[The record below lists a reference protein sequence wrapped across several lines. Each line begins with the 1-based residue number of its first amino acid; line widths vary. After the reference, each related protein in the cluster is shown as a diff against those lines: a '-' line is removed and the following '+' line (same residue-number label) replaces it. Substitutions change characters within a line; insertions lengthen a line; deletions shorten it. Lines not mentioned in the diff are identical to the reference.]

1 MVAGVDG
8 DDACGDDACGDDR
21 RAGRLGWVGVVVPS
35 CLGLIGTAR
44 GRPADLRELPMR
56 DLDDIAQRINTRPRH
71 VLNWATSVELFR
83 PQMLE
88 ASVAQGNRSPKRLSE
103 MD

>member
-1 MVAGVDG
+1 
-8 DDACGDDACGDDR
+8 
-21 RAGRLGWVGVVVPS
+21 
-35 CLGLIGTAR
+35 
-44 GRPADLRELPMR
+44 MR

-103 MD
+103 VD